1 MKEEQKKQRID
12 LLLDKLECCRGEPE
26 EQKQDDDVVSSG
38 QANASSASA
47 LLSQGTT
54 VEGKN
59 DPQLSNQSFFVS
71 HSFLHKMTKN
81 VA

>member
-1 MKEEQKKQRID
+1 MKEEEQKQRID